1 MKAAGLNDL
10 AEQLSRAQQVPL
22 AYEFIDGDGSHSLGQ
37 RGHGVHGCLGGC
49 LE

>member
-22 AYEFIDGDGSHSLGQ
+22 AYELVNGDGSYSLGQ
-37 RGHGVHGCLGGC
+37 RGRGVLGCLRGNF
-49 LE
+49 E